1 LFNGNYGYRQIVNR
15 LPKTADSLY
24 TKEILIDLKTGKSDW
39 FTDKLA
45 ENQTYDWKPKVL
57 FRMYYGSLDK
67 DVSPKDATEAYT
79 HMLKLG
85 GNVQLIGLGNLS
97 HVASA
102 YAALPKTRAFIDSL
116 TTLHHSKIK

>member
-1 LFNGNYGYRQIVNR
+1 VNR
-15 LPKTADSLY
+15 LPKTADGLY
-24 TKEILIDLKTGKSDW
+24 TKEILSDLKTGNSVW

-45 ENQTYDWKPKVL
+45 ENQTYDWKPKAL

-116 TTLHHSKIK
+116 TTLHQSKIK